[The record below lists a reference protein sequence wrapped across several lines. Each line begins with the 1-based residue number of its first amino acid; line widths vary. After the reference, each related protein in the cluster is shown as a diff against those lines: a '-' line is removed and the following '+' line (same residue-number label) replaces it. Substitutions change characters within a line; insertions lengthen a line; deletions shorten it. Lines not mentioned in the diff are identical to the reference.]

1 MKITLRTI
9 ILAATAVIIAV
20 VLFFGGVEIYFAA
33 SATGKPETLVAGTR
47 YIAHRGLSSVYY
59 QNSEQAFAAAG
70 QSDFFYGIETDV
82 WLTKDGKWVCCHD
95 QNPFADRS
103 ITIGSINY
111 ADALRV
117 PLSPDKAGAAYAEG
131 DVYLCGLERY
141 LEICKEYG
149 KTPIIEI
156 KFAASEIALRSLA
169 ETVSGYFA
177 SDGIQY
183 ISFHKNVVDTL
194 FSMDDTLTVQWL
206 INKERDAYFASRCG
220 YNLGLN
226 KAILTPSVIKTAH
239 SKKRIAAV
247 WTVNDRE
254 EAQKLEEM
262 GVDFITTDYD
272 FSKMPKN
279 T

>member
-1 MKITLRTI
+1 MKTSLRTV
-9 ILAATAVIIAV
+9 ILIAAAVIVAAV
-20 VLFFGGVEIYFAA
+20 IFIGGVEIYFAA
-33 SATGKPETLVAGTR
+33 SATGKTETLSAGTR

-95 QNPFADRS
+95 KNPFADPS
-103 ITIGSINY
+103 VTIGSINY

-117 PLSPDKAGAAYAEG
+117 PLSPDKAGTAYAEG

-156 KFAASEIALRSLA
+156 KFAASEGELRSLA
-169 ETVSGYFA
+169 EIVSRYFA

-183 ISFHKNVVDTL
+183 ISFHKKVVDTL

-206 INKERDAYFASRCG
+206 INKERNAYFGSRCG

-239 SKKRIAAV
+239 GKNLIVAV

-262 GVDFITTDYD
+262 CVDYITTDYD
-272 FSKMPKN
+272 FSKIPKN